1 MAVKIGLVGT
11 GTVGGGCI
19 DIIQK
24 HKDDFLRHFGVD
36 IELARVCSLSPA
48 EAEAH
53 GVGHL
58 FTDNFNNII
67 NDPEIDIVV
76 ELIGGT
82 TIARTVVL
90 NALAAGKNV
99 VTANKALMA
108 THGKEVMEAA
118 EAAGKE
124 LAFEASVGG
133 GIPIIRPLNQCLA
146 ANEIE
151 EITGILN
158 GTTNYILTRMVRAGL
173 SFDDALREAQANG
186 YAEQDPTADI
196 EGHDACRKIC
206 ILASLAFGRHI
217 YPRQVPTEGITGV
230 TLADVAYADSCGK
243 KLKLL
248 GRAIRRTDGKVC
260 AYVAPHLVDRENPLS
275 GVEDVFN
282 AIAVR
287 GNAIGDVMFYGRGAG
302 KLPTASAVVADVI
315 DAAKHRD
322 EKKRMFWAEGGDDT
336 AVPPD
341 GLESR
346 WYLRGT
352 GVQAAEA
359 AFPDS
364 TRLSR
369 PGAPADEFALVTP
382 PMTRAALEARLTGMT
397 PGSMFRVLD

>member
-1 MAVKIGLVGT
+1 MVNVAILG
-11 GTVGGGCI
+11 
-19 DIIQK
+19 
-24 HKDDFLRHFGVD
+24 FGVVGSGVAEVLD
-36 IELARVCSLSPA
+36 TNERHIEGKVDDLIRLKYILDVRDFPDSPFA
-48 EAEAH
+48 GKVVHDFSVIEQ
-53 GVGHL
+53 
-58 FTDNFNNII
+58 
-67 NDPEIDIVV
+67 DPEVSIVV
-76 ELIGGT
+76 ETIGG
-82 TIARTVVL
+82 AKV
-90 NALAAGKNV
+90 ALDFTRRALQAGKSVITSN
-99 VTANKALMA
+99 
-108 THGKEVMEAA
+108 
-118 EAAGKE
+118 KE
-124 LAFEASVGG
+124 LVAEHGCELLRLAQEKGVSYLFEASVGG

-158 GTTNYILTRMVRAGL
+158 GTTNYILTRMIRAGL

-275 GVEDVFN
+275 GAEDVFN

>member
-1 MAVKIGLVGT
+1 MKKIAVLGC
-11 GTVGGGCI
+11 GTVGSGVVEVFYKNRQSIQRKAGCPL
-19 DIIQK
+19 DIKYIYLRRPRPELPWQDK
-24 HKDDFLRHFGVD
+24 LCYDFDTILH
-36 IELARVCSLSPA
+36 
-48 EAEAH
+48 
-53 GVGHL
+53 
-58 FTDNFNNII
+58 
-67 NDPEIDIVV
+67 DPEISIVV
-76 ELIGGT
+76 EVMGGLHPAGEW
-82 TIARTVVL
+82 IAACL
-90 NALAAGKNV
+90 KNNKSV
-99 VTANKALMA
+99 VTANKELIAAQGAQLLALA
-108 THGKEVMEAA
+108 RQHQVN
-118 EAAGKE
+118 
-124 LAFEASVGG
+124 LLFEASVGG

-158 GTTNYILTRMVRAGL
+158 GTTNYILTRMIRAGL

-346 WYLRGT
+346 WYLRGP
-352 GVQAAEA
+352 GYRRRR
-359 AFPDS
+359 PP
-364 TRLSR
+364 SR
-369 PGAPADEFALVTP
+369 TVPG
-382 PMTRAALEARLTGMT
+382 
-397 PGSMFRVLD
+397 